1 MVEIDD
7 CVICFFEKGFCLNI
21 IQMRL
26 LDVVLEFIMY
36 VNDVKGGFD
45 F

>member
-1 MVEIDD
+1 
-7 CVICFFEKGFCLNI
+7 
-21 IQMRL
+21 MRL

-45 F
+45 FWFMVINVIVLGNLLLIIKLI